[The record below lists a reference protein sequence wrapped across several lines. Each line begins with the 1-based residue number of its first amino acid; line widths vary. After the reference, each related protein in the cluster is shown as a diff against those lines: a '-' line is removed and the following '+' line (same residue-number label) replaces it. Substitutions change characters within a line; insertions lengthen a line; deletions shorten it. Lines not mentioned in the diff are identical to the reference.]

1 MIEIDDLSGI
11 RKVQVRLIPNPFG
24 SVPQHHF
31 FLRSRPTPLP
41 GFGIETTTE
50 FLTVLDR
57 SYIAGRSFVPYGI
70 ALLIHCRLREYT
82 PPFGLA
88 RVGRL
93 ALLCADPAFTL
104 LAHYGNA
111 GAIHLHIQN
120 GNAWPNRDRQLQL

>member
-11 RKVQVRLIPNPFG
+11 RKVQVRLIPNPFS
-24 SVPQHHF
+24 SVPPPHF

-50 FLTVLDR
+50 FLTALDR
-57 SYIAGRSFVPYGI
+57 THIAGRSFVPYGI

-82 PPFGLA
+82 PQFGLA

-93 ALLCADPAFTL
+93 AILFANAAFTF
-104 LAHYGNA
+104 LAHHGNA
-111 GAIHLHIQN
+111 GAIHLHI
-120 GNAWPNRDRQLQL
+120 